1 LNTLRDQVRT
11 LEKEIQKEPLI
22 MIKKT
27 QTDLS
32 EPRRRLANRRQF
44 VRLAGVAGLGAMGGA
59 TLLDRAPKAMA
70 ANGINDFDI
79 LNFALNLEYLE
90 ANFYTVATTGKTL
103 AQSGFDL
110 DGSGNHGTVTG
121 GMQVDFGGFTTV
133 EQVAKELA
141 FNEQSHVKDIR
152 TMLAQ
157 FGVTPIAE
165 PSINLDAP
173 GIGFASVAQFLTLSR
188 AFEDIGVT
196 AYGGAI
202 PLFLNKTIL
211 GAAARILAVEAEQS
225 GNLRLLVAE
234 NGIAT
239 TALDHVDIL
248 PPPSGT
254 QFFSD
259 VHNPPIAQTEVRT
272 PGQILW
278 IAYGNKANAA
288 SGGFFPDGVNGV
300 INMSTAEA

>member
-1 LNTLRDQVRT
+1 MKR
-11 LEKEIQKEPLI
+11 
-22 MIKKT
+22 
-27 QTDLS
+27 
-32 EPRRRLANRRQF
+32 
-44 VRLAGVAGLGAMGGA
+44 AGATGLGVMAGAMV
-59 TLLDRAPKAMA
+59 LDQTPKAMA
-70 ANGINDFDI
+70 ANGITDFDI

-110 DGSGNHGTVTG
+110 SGSGTPGTATG
-121 GMQVDFGGFTTV
+121 GMQVDFTGFPRV
-133 EQVAKELA
+133 EQIAKEIA
-141 FNEQSHVKDIR
+141 FDEQSHVKDLR
-152 TMLAQ
+152 ATLTQ
-157 FGVTPIAE
+157 FGVTPIAQ

-173 GIGFASVAQFLTLSR
+173 GIGFASVASFLTLSR

-202 PLFLNKTIL
+202 PLFVNKTIL
-211 GAAARILAVEAEQS
+211 GMAARILAVEAEQS
-225 GNLRLLVAE
+225 GNLRLLVAQ
-234 NGIAT
+234 NDIKT
-239 TALDHVDIL
+239 TPVDHVDIL

-259 VHNPPIAQTEVRT
+259 IHIPPIAQTQVRT

-278 IAYGNKANAA
+278 IAYGNKANAV

-300 INMSTAEA
+300 IHMSGQEA

>member
-1 LNTLRDQVRT
+1 MSKT
-11 LEKEIQKEPLI
+11 
-22 MIKKT
+22 T
-27 QTDLS
+27 QTGLR
-32 EPRRRLANRRQF
+32 EPGRGSANRREF
-44 VRLAGVAGLGAMGGA
+44 IRLAGVAGLGATGGA
-59 TLLDRAPKAMA
+59 ILLDRTPKAMA

-103 AQSGFDL
+103 AELGFDL
-110 DGSGNHGTVTG
+110 GGSGTRGTATG

-133 EQVAKELA
+133 EQVAKEIA
-141 FNEQSHVKDIR
+141 FNEQSHVRDLR
-152 TMLAQ
+152 ATLTQ
-157 FGVTPIAE
+157 FGVTPIAQ
-165 PSINLDAP
+165 PTINLDAP
-173 GIGFASVAQFLTLSR
+173 GIGFASVPSFLTLSR

-196 AYGGAI
+196 AYGGAV

-211 GAAARILAVEAEQS
+211 GMAARILAVEAEQS

-234 NGIAT
+234 NNVAT
-239 TALDHVDIL
+239 TAVDHLDIL

-259 VHNPPIAQTEVRT
+259 VHNPPIAHTEVRT
-272 PGQILW
+272 PGQVLW
-278 IAYGNKANAA
+278 IAYGNKANAV